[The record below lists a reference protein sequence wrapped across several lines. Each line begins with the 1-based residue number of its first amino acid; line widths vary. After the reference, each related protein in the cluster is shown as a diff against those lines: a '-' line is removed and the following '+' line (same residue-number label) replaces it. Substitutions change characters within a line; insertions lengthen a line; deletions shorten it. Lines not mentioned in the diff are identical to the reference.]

1 MSLRAPNVMRWTRLK
16 DECLEVLNTSPAA
29 LASDKVLWQHIQ
41 LQHITEEF
49 AMQLSA
55 KETSPDRSRA
65 VQTQLAHR
73 EFKRQLDEWR
83 RGVADGCWDEALE
96 FAYHFSLLYINEVA
110 YCAPTNNDATDN
122 SPSVVATETHAIPEF
137 LEKTD
142 TSSEFSPLWI
152 CRRSEPYQR
161 LTKLPTHDARL
172 QVARLQ
178 VPQQPLT
185 RILCLSLA
193 PLLGTDFST
202 AMPRGIPNI
211 EQMDDNAC
219 MGLDWSEVPDMAFDL
234 SNLTRQSRQSR
245 SRIPAL
251 IQMQ

>member
-1 MSLRAPNVMRWTRLK
+1 MALIMRSGESLHAKSGVSCQDESLAARRVWLGCHFIFCSNTSMSLRAPNVMRWTRLK

-83 RGVADGCWDEALE
+83 RGVADGCWDGKSSFFFLLQSSLRLVRQSDAEALE

-142 TSSEFSPLWI
+142 TSFEFSPLWI

-161 LTKLPTHDARL
+161 CT
-172 QVARLQ
+172 
-178 VPQQPLT
+178 
-185 RILCLSLA
+185 
-193 PLLGTDFST
+193 
-202 AMPRGIPNI
+202 
-211 EQMDDNAC
+211 
-219 MGLDWSEVPDMAFDL
+219 
-234 SNLTRQSRQSR
+234 
-245 SRIPAL
+245 
-251 IQMQ
+251 